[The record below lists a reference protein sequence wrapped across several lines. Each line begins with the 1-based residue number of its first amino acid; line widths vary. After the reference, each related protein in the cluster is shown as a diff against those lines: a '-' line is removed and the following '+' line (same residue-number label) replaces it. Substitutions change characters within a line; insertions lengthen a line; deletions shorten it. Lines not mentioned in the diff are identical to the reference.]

1 MTALLSTPNSFA
13 SSYTRTFATTLLL
26 GPVPW
31 TPYRT
36 PARAERAPG
45 GPQPMVIIAACSSS
59 AHPLLDLLSDR
70 CSFFAAFT
78 ARYPTML
85 FRREQCYAGDSAPQR
100 YSASGSKLSDPAVRK
115 ARGNA
120 RRRRARSK
128 HAWLGCRYAPR
139 PGSRACG
146 SGWMTSP
153 TATRRSRL
161 DFSARSLQPTQ
172 VRMTGTPEA
181 GRSVRTAFPVTKST
195 VSARPRHP
203 AKPAPAGLLVPL

>member
-1 MTALLSTPNSFA
+1 
-13 SSYTRTFATTLLL
+13 
-26 GPVPW
+26 
-31 TPYRT
+31 
-36 PARAERAPG
+36 
-45 GPQPMVIIAACSSS
+45 MVIIAACSSS
-59 AHPLLDLLSDR
+59 AHQLLDLLSDR
-70 CSFFAAFT
+70 CSFFAFT
-78 ARYPTML
+78 ACCPARL

-120 RRRRARSK
+120 RRRRARSR
-128 HAWLGCRYAPR
+128 HARLGCRYAPR

-172 VRMTGTPEA
+172 VRITGIPEA

-203 AKPAPAGLLVPL
+203 ARPALPGPPVRRVLPVRPVFSVLRESLPGRLVPQRRT